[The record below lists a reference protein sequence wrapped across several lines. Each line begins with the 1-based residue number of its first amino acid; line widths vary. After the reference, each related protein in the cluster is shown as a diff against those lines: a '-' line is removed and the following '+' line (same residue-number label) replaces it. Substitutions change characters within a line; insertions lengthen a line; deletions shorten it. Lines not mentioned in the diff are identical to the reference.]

1 MGRPDFG
8 IQIEPQY
15 GFSYDSIKEIAI
27 NAERNSLESI
37 WVSDHFF
44 LTPELQNTHCLECWT
59 TLTALSRDTKKIRLG
74 TMVTSQSYRNPA
86 LLAKIAS
93 SLDNISGGRLNFGI
107 GAGWKQVE
115 YNAYNY
121 KFPSSEVRIR
131 QLDEALEIVK
141 LMWSEEKAT
150 FKGKFYSVREVICS
164 PKPIQ
169 PNLPIWVGGTGRMT
183 LKIAAKHA
191 DAVNFAW
198 TLPLNRVT
206 ECLNTLRNRCDQV
219 GTNYDRIIKSAG
231 LMLITAESSEKLQ
244 EKLKRREAQVNSPY
258 QRYLN
263 RQPPNLIGTIDYV
276 LDRIDS
282 YRKLGINH
290 FILRFHFGEEI
301 EGIRLYKDH
310 IEPSL

>member
-1 MGRPDFG
+1 
-8 IQIEPQY
+8 
-15 GFSYDSIKEIAI
+15 
-27 NAERNSLESI
+27 
-37 WVSDHFF
+37 
-44 LTPELQNTHCLECWT
+44 
-59 TLTALSRDTKKIRLG
+59 
-74 TMVTSQSYRNPA
+74 MVTSQSYRNPA

-219 GTNYDRIIKSAG
+219 GTNYYRIIKSAG

-244 EKLKRREAQVNSPY
+244 EKLKRR
-258 QRYLN
+258 
-263 RQPPNLIGTIDYV
+263 
-276 LDRIDS
+276 
-282 YRKLGINH
+282 
-290 FILRFHFGEEI
+290 
-301 EGIRLYKDH
+301 
-310 IEPSL
+310 